1 MYAEL
6 RYLAVLYVYWVTV
19 PQLHHLFFNWYS
31 LRCDQAWWIR
41 AFGEHEAIFAESASL
56 AFAARLGDAASVRA
70 ALARSSDR
78 GSSAEVP

>member
-41 AFGEHEAIFAESASL
+41 AFGEQEAIFCRK
-56 AFAARLGDAASVRA
+56 RLTCFCCATRRCSERTCGAGPLIR
-70 ALARSSDR
+70 
-78 GSSAEVP
+78 

>member
-31 LRCDQAWWIR
+31 LRCDQAVVDSSIR
-41 AFGEHEAIFAESASL
+41 R
-56 AFAARLGDAASVRA
+56 ARGHFLPKAPHLLLLRD
-70 ALARSSDR
+70 
-78 GSSAEVP
+78 